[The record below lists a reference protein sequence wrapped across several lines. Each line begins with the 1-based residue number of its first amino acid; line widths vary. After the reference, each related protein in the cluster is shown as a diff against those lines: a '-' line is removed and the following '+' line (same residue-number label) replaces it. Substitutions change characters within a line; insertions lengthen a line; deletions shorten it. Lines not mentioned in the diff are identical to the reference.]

1 MKNWFLLV
9 ALCACQSA
17 PRSATTPT
25 NVPVDQVAELAAHRA
40 EMIEWL
46 RDYYE
51 AGQYPTDAAG
61 MPLSVFKDD
70 KGVRCPMAELIYR
83 SGHADLVDAVAKE
96 NNQVR
101 LADVKE
107 GPLHDWMLASGLTG
121 DEIAMVQGAME
132 VDYSWMNQES
142 QETILARG
150 VVRGRLETA
159 VRALSDGT
167 AHSLEV
173 ASSQLPGKHIPAV
186 AAADSGVV
194 PKAALTSASRVR
206 RPALQ
211 VGALP
216 RQIRIGRMA
225 APATLN
231 AVIRN

>member
-1 MKNWFLLV
+1 MKNWFLLA

-17 PRSATTPT
+17 PHPVTTPT
-25 NVPVDQVAELAAHRA
+25 TVPVGEVAELAAHRA
-40 EMIEWL
+40 AMIEWL

-101 LADVKE
+101 LADVKA

-121 DEIAMVQGAME
+121 NEIAMVQGAME
-132 VDYSWMNQES
+132 VDYSWMLNQES

-159 VRALSDGT
+159 VRSLQDGT

-173 ASSQLPGKHIPAV
+173 ASAQLPGKHVPAV
-186 AAADSGVV
+186 AAVGNGKVI
-194 PKAALTSASRVR
+194 PQAALASASRVP
-206 RPALQ
+206 RPA
-211 VGALP
+211 P
-216 RQIRIGRMA
+216 RSVRC
-225 APATLN
+225 PARSESV
-231 AVIRN
+231 AWRPRPR

>member
-1 MKNWFLLV
+1 MKNWFLLL

-17 PRSATTPT
+17 PRSTATPAS
-25 NVPVDQVAELAAHRA
+25 VPIDQVAELAAHRA
-40 EMIEWL
+40 RMIEWL

-61 MPLSVFKDD
+61 MPLSVFEDD
-70 KGVRCPMAELIYR
+70 KGVRCPMAELISR
-83 SGHADLVDAVAKE
+83 SGHEDLVDAVAKE

-159 VRALSDGT
+159 VRALQNGT

-173 ASSQLPGKHIPAV
+173 ASAQLPERRIPVV
-186 AAADSGVV
+186 AAVSGSVV
-194 PKAALTSASRVR
+194 PKAALASASRVL
-206 RPALQ
+206 RPAIR

-216 RQIRIGRMA
+216 QQIRIGRTFN
-225 APATLN
+225 PASLS
-231 AVIRN
+231 AVRN